1 MNRAERRAKGIK
13 EKEPVINI
21 KVSEIEAMK
30 QDAVKKAV
38 DKAFFLMLAI
48 PTMVIHDKF
57 GKLMKRQG
65 EDGSSREA
73 RFTDEV
79 LELYDTFQKG
89 YVSIPELHQCL
100 LEEVGIDVSHLLK
113 GE

>member
-1 MNRAERRAKGIK
+1 MNRAERRANGIK
-13 EKEPVINI
+13 TKEPVINI
-21 KVSEIEAMK
+21 KVSELEAMK

-57 GKLMKRQG
+57 GKIMKKHTEEG
-65 EDGSSREA
+65 SREA

-89 YVSIPELHQCL
+89 YVTLPDLHKCL
-100 LEEVGIDVSHLLK
+100 LEEAGIDVSHLIK